1 MKLSV
6 VIPAHNEEGCIESTV
21 RSLVE
26 RLRSEAI
33 EHEIVVVNDNSSDR
47 TRELVT
53 NLSKEFA
60 GVRLIDNHPPHGFGF
75 AVRKGLEFFTGD
87 AVAIFMADASDS
99 PDDLVKFYRTMIEKN
114 VDCVF
119 GSRFE
124 KESKVIDYPLP
135 KLILN
140 RLANLFIRVIFAM
153 RYNDTTNA
161 FKLYRKEVIEGT
173 KPHLSYHFNLTVEL
187 PLKAIVRGFTYEI
200 VPNSWTNRK
209 HGVSKLKI
217 QEMGSRYLF
226 IVLYCLIE
234 KWLSRGDYIK
244 QQSARRSE
252 NGTEGST
259 SVAK

>member
-6 VIPAHNEEGCIESTV
+6 VIPAHNEEGCIENTL
-21 RSLVE
+21 RDLVE
-26 RLRSEAI
+26 VLRKEAI
-33 EHEIVVVNDNSSDR
+33 DHEIVVVNDNSSDR
-47 TRELVT
+47 TKEIVT
-53 NLSKEFA
+53 NLSSQYSSI
-60 GVRLIDNHPPHGFGF
+60 RLVDNLPPHGYGF
-75 AVRKGLEFFTGD
+75 AVRKGLEFFNGD
-87 AVAIFMADASDS
+87 CVAIMMADASDL
-99 PDDLVKFYRTMIEKN
+99 PEDLVKYYRTMIEKN

-124 KESKVIDYPLP
+124 KDSKVVDYPFL

-140 RLANLFIRVIFAM
+140 RMANFFIRIIFTL

-187 PLKAIVRGFTYEI
+187 PLKAIVRGYTYA
-200 VPNSWTNRK
+200 VVSNSWLNRK

-234 KWLSRGDYIK
+234 KWLSRGDYLK
-244 QQSARRSE
+244 TGRQP
-252 NGTEGST
+252 
-259 SVAK
+259 